1 MRLIIFL
8 APIILIIVKLII
20 MKFKHLIENEK
31 RGIRKRT
38 DREMN

>member
-8 APIILIIVKLII
+8 APIILMIVKLII
-20 MKFKHLIENEK
+20 MKFKQLIENEK